1 MHSILRWVKGFLKK
15 NTEDH
20 LGAYASQAAFFIVL
34 SAFPFCIFLLTLLRY
49 SPLTYED
56 LLNILQML
64 SPKMA
69 NDVIRLVMKEVY
81 EQSTIAI
88 TSFTI
93 IFVLW
98 SAGRGIL
105 SITRGINEIYHI
117 NETRNYF
124 YIRFIS
130 AVYTLWLA
138 VALIVTL
145 GLLVFGNVFYRKVIK
160 LLPVLHE
167 FAAFVISIRMLII
180 FGLLTM
186 FFIFVYKVLP
196 NKKTPLLYV
205 LPGAISCSIGWMIT
219 SSIFAIYFNYSHSFI
234 YMYGSLAGIMMIM
247 LWLYTCMYQLF
258 LGAELNN
265 LLHPESI
272 SGDTA
277 EDIFKYYGIHR
288 NPSAGSFDAS
298 FEGIDIFYVDT
309 LEKVC
314 QNFSIII
321 SLFCQ
326 CVGTILA

>member
-1 MHSILRWVKGFLKK
+1 MKSCDILMRGESMRTVLRWVKGFLKK

-20 LGAYASQAAFFIVL
+20 LGAYASQAAYFIVL

-69 NDVIRLVMKEVY
+69 NDVIRTVMKEVY

-145 GLLVFGNVFYRKVIK
+145 GLLVFGNVIYRKVIQ
-160 LLPVLHE
+160 LLPVLHD

-180 FGLLTM
+180 FCLLTM
-186 FFIFVYKVLP
+186 FFIFVYRVLP

-219 SSIFAIYFNYSHSFI
+219 SSIFAIYFNTSHSFA

-265 LLHPESI
+265 LLHPELI

-277 EDIFKYYGIHR
+277 EDIF
-288 NPSAGSFDAS
+288 N
-298 FEGIDIFYVDT
+298 
-309 LEKVC
+309 
-314 QNFSIII
+314 
-321 SLFCQ
+321 
-326 CVGTILA
+326 